1 LDEGEQIGG
10 RETEMKLLMWFVKM
24 VLIVLLVSSLTL
36 LTTGLIVQSYAKSL
50 LASFNIQWEGQ
61 PMGLMGMFQG
71 ALGGKQGKQSSE
83 GDKPGNKPTDQPAGT
98 EEEKAPENSISVMG
112 NGTSEGNAGVD
123 KGKEDIPEGSNQAT
137 GKTNSGTSSNDE
149 TGGAGTSGDSGNGAL
164 DGNGSAAG
172 SDTSSSQGTNSDN
185 ATGND
190 TIVVTPDDITG
201 AKNKLPTEEK
211 ERIFTL
217 LMNKLPQKEMQQISG
232 AMEGGL
238 TEQELREIEQVISK
252 YLTSEEYDDLMQ
264 VLQAE

>member
-1 LDEGEQIGG
+1 
-10 RETEMKLLMWFVKM
+10 MKLLMWFVKI

-61 PMGLMGMFQG
+61 PTGLMGMFQG
-71 ALGGKQGKQSSE
+71 ALGTKQSSE
-83 GDKPGNKPTDQPAGT
+83 GEKSGNTSTDQPAGT
-98 EEEKAPENSISVMG
+98 EEQKAPENSISVMG
-112 NGTSEGNAGVD
+112 NGTKDGNAG
-123 KGKEDIPEGSNQAT
+123 GGT
-137 GKTNSGTSSNDE
+137 GNTDTNPGTSSNGE
-149 TGGAGTSGDSGNGAL
+149 TGGANTDTGGGSGTV
-164 DGNGSAAG
+164 DGNGSATG
-172 SDTSSSQGTNSDN
+172 SGTASGQGTDRSNS
-185 ATGND
+185 TGKEE
-190 TIVVTPDDITG
+190 IVVSPDDITG
-201 AKNKLPTEEK
+201 AKNKLPAKEK

>member
-1 LDEGEQIGG
+1 
-10 RETEMKLLMWFVKM
+10 MKLLMWFVKM

-71 ALGGKQGKQSSE
+71 ALGSKQSSE
-83 GDKPGNKPTDQPAGT
+83 GEKSGGTSTDQPTGT

-112 NGTSEGNAGVD
+112 NGTTS
-123 KGKEDIPEGSNQAT
+123 
-137 GKTNSGTSSNDE
+137 SGTSSNDE
-149 TGGAGTSGDSGNGAL
+149 TGGSGTSGDSGNGVV
-164 DGNGSAAG
+164 DGNGTSAG
-172 SDTSSSQGTNSDN
+172 SDTPSGQGANSNDT
-185 ATGND
+185 TGND
-190 TIVVTPDDITG
+190 VIIVTPDDITG
-201 AKNKLPTEEK
+201 AKDKLPTKEK

>member
-1 LDEGEQIGG
+1 
-10 RETEMKLLMWFVKM
+10 MKLLLWFVKI

-61 PMGLMGMFQG
+61 PTGLLGMFQG
-71 ALGGKQGKQSSE
+71 AIGSKSNSSTE
-83 GDKPGNKPTDQPAGT
+83 GEKTGNTPTDQPAGA
-98 EEEKAPENSISVMG
+98 EEEQAPENSISVMG
-112 NGTSEGNAGVD
+112 NANGTKNDSAGVD
-123 KGKEDIPEGSNQAT
+123 AGKESTSESSSEGAGQTDS
-137 GKTNSGTSSNDE
+137 NSGE
-149 TGGAGTSGDSGNGAL
+149 
-164 DGNGSAAG
+164 AAG
-172 SDTSSSQGTNSDN
+172 EGDD
-185 ATGND
+185 D
-190 TIVVTPDDITG
+190 IVVSPDDITG
-201 AKNKLPTEEK
+201 AKNKLPAAEK

-252 YLTSEEYDDLMQ
+252 YLTSEEYDSLME